1 DQQVYEASGPAIAET
16 LHVSAADAEGNL
28 VGITITQGG
37 AFGSCLTVPGTGI
50 ILGHGMCRLDPR
62 PGRANSVAAH
72 KRPLNNVVPMIL
84 RLPQRDVAIGLPG
97 GRRIISVGAQL
108 GQRIID
114 FNATALGAAT
124 ALRLN
129 AEAQEPL
136 ELKRGIPKRN
146 GPPSAGSSRGS
157 RRCSRCRSAQKRGQ
171 STRWGQWLG
180 RGCIDRLFFGDYH
193 P

>member
-1 DQQVYEASGPAIAET
+1 
-16 LHVSAADAEGNL
+16 
-28 VGITITQGG
+28 
-37 AFGSCLTVPGTGI
+37 
-50 ILGHGMCRLDPR
+50 MCRLDPR

-136 ELKRGIPKRN
+136 ELKRGIDPAIVQTLREMGHRVQVVQAVAGGAHGAEVLKSEGKVRAGGN
-146 GPPSAGSSRGS
+146 GWAAGV
-157 RRCSRCRSAQKRGQ
+157 
-171 STRWGQWLG
+171 
-180 RGCIDRLFFGDYH
+180 
-193 P
+193 